1 MGVPKKRT
9 SRQKRDQR
17 RASNFK
23 AVAPNVTA
31 CTNCGE
37 PVLSHRACPKCGLS
51 IPELEPRRKRDDE
64 VQLYAFD
71 MVAYLFRQALEVDPT
86 LSASKTAT
94 RPAVARAPA
103 REPPSATP
111 ATTARSTQMARRLR

>member
-31 CTNCGE
+31 CPKCGS
-37 PVLSHRACPKCGLS
+37 PVLSHRACPNCG
-51 IPELEPRRKRDDE
+51 EYKGRAV
-64 VQLYAFD
+64 VQ
-71 MVAYLFRQALEVDPT
+71 
-86 LSASKTAT
+86 
-94 RPAVARAPA
+94 
-103 REPPSATP
+103 REES
-111 ATTARSTQMARRLR
+111 

>member
-31 CTNCGE
+31 CPNCGE
-37 PVLSHRACPKCGLS
+37 PVLSHRACPKCGQY
-51 IPELEPRRKRDDE
+51 KGTK
-64 VQLYAFD
+64 VQQGKED
-71 MVAYLFRQALEVDPT
+71 
-86 LSASKTAT
+86 
-94 RPAVARAPA
+94 
-103 REPPSATP
+103 
-111 ATTARSTQMARRLR
+111 

>member
-31 CTNCGE
+31 CPNCGE
-37 PVLSHRACPKCGLS
+37 PVLSHRACPNCGQYKGTKVT
-51 IPELEPRRKRDDE
+51 E
-64 VQLYAFD
+64 
-71 MVAYLFRQALEVDPT
+71 
-86 LSASKTAT
+86 SK
-94 RPAVARAPA
+94 
-103 REPPSATP
+103 ED
-111 ATTARSTQMARRLR
+111 